1 MSTGDDIVNNMSKN
15 VQQSRKKKKYTLK
28 LTFNLY
34 IQVIS

>member
-15 VQQSRKKKKYTLK
+15 VQQSRKKKDTLK

-34 IQVIS
+34 VQVIS

>member
-15 VQQSRKKKKYTLK
+15 VQQSRKKKYTLK